1 MSGWTG
7 RDKAGAKHAA
17 PEQTEKPS
25 LLRRVS
31 LNQWLALVL
40 TVLALLFIFE
50 NRTKVEI
57 EFLLI
62 TVRSPMWLILL
73 VMFAVGW
80 LTGLLTTRRRTR

>member
-7 RDKAGAKHAA
+7 RKSEAAHAV
-17 PEQTEKPS
+17 PEPSDKPS
-25 LLRRVS
+25 LLARVS

-40 TVLALLFIFE
+40 TVLAFVFIFA
-50 NRTKVEI
+50 NRTEVEI

-73 VMFAVGW
+73 LVFAVGW

>member
-1 MSGWTG
+1 M
-7 RDKAGAKHAA
+7 
-17 PEQTEKPS
+17 
-25 LLRRVS
+25 S

-40 TVLALLFIFE
+40 TVLAFVFIFA
-50 NRTKVEI
+50 NRTEVEI

-73 VMFAVGW
+73 LVFAVGW